1 MNHLHRGPEQRALK
15 AGPKRGE
22 VGGCRTVMEW
32 RRDSWFG
39 CQAVVWS
46 PSPGPCEAA
55 ARAAAGISVLVGSCG
70 RSREQVAVGAVG
82 AARAVARPARRAFGP
97 VARSL
102 VVV

>member
-1 MNHLHRGPEQRALK
+1 MHRGPEQRALK

-55 ARAAAGISVLVGSCG
+55 ARAISVLVGSRG